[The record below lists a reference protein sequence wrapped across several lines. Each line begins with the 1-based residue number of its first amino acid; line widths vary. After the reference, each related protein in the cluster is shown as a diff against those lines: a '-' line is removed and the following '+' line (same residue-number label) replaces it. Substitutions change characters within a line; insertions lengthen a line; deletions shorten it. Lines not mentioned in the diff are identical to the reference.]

1 MPFQRYLQD
10 NRQDMFPYDFDSN
23 APQTNSSSSSS
34 SSLLTAAMDMPIS
47 HAGQSNSGFS
57 HSIRLQIPQFM
68 QTGAPMLAPG
78 GGAEV
83 LPVGLFS
90 GNPAANSA
98 WFVNNGITSNL
109 SCVLDTNACLIN
121 LLINSTSVTATLLQR
136 HMYILLISSSIIRPR
151 PLPLHHH
158 RPLIHRP
165 LLSSLI
171 LIVNLLPFMNP
182 SRTHSLRQL

>member
-23 APQTNSSSSSS
+23 VPQNNSSSSSS
-34 SSLLTAAMDMPIS
+34 SSSSLTAALDMPIS

-57 HSIRLQIPQFM
+57 HSVRLHIPQFM
-68 QTGAPMLAPG
+68 QTGVPMLAPG

-90 GNPAANSA
+90 DNPAANSA

-109 SCVLDTNACLIN
+109 SCVFDRNTCPNN
-121 LLINSTSVTATLLQR
+121 LLICILQLQR
-136 HMYILLISSSIIRPR
+136 LCCKVICISY
-151 PLPLHHH
+151 
-158 RPLIHRP
+158 
-165 LLSSLI
+165 
-171 LIVNLLPFMNP
+171 
-182 SRTHSLRQL
+182 